1 MKNFI
6 ICLSRIPESKATA
19 LNLKKQLKNYGVVAE
34 LFEGTYGN
42 DAVEMMEQEKRVFHP
57 WGIKGPNCPADPNDK
72 SVVKASTPGV
82 KGCFYS
88 HYRLWKRCV
97 ELDQPIIIWED
108 DIVLS
113 RPFVPV
119 EFQDVL
125 VIALGH
131 PTKSQGYLS
140 YLEDPT
146 GEPEAQEYRQ
156 ASMPGCCGY
165 VIKPHAAKKLVDTY
179 ANTFLPAD
187 NAINQYH
194 VKIQIH
200 NYIMGT
206 ALVEKDGKKSL
217 TRTKYWNKLNQEK
230 NSKKSL
236 TRSRFWDKLIIKVKK

>member
-6 ICLSRIPESKATA
+6 ICLSRIKASLITA
-19 LNLKKQLKNYGVVAE
+19 GHLKQQLENYGVAAE

-42 DAVEMMEQEKRVFHP
+42 DAEIMMAQEGRRFHP

-72 SVVKASTPGV
+72 SVLKASTPGV
-82 KGCFYS
+82 KGCFLS
-88 HYRLWKRCV
+88 HYGLWKRCV
-97 ELDQPIIIWED
+97 ELDEPIVIWED

-113 RPFVPV
+113 RPLIPI

-125 VIALGH
+125 VLALGH
-131 PTKSQGYLS
+131 PTKSQGYIS

-165 VIKPHAAKKLVDTY
+165 AIKPHAAQKLVETY
-179 ANTFLPAD
+179 EKTFLPAD
-187 NAINQYH
+187 NAINQYL
-194 VKIQIH
+194 VKIEIH

-206 ALVEKDGKKSL
+206 ALVDKDGKQSL
-217 TRTKYWNKLNQEK
+217 TRTRYW
-230 NSKKSL
+230 
-236 TRSRFWDKLIIKVKK
+236 TRLLESGQG

>member
-6 ICLSRIPESKATA
+6 ICLSRIPASKSTA
-19 LNLKKQLKNYGVVAE
+19 LNLKKQLKTHGVVAE

-57 WGIKGPNCPADPNDK
+57 WGIKGPNCPADPNDT
-72 SVVKASTPGV
+72 SVLKASTPGV

-88 HYRLWKRCV
+88 HYRLWKHCV

-108 DIVLS
+108 DIVLC
-113 RPFVPV
+113 RPFTPI

-146 GEPEAQEYRQ
+146 GDPQAQEYRQ

-165 VIKPHAAKKLVDTY
+165 AIKPHAAKKLVDTY
-179 ANTFLPAD
+179 TKTFLPAD
-187 NAINQYH
+187 NAINQYL

-206 ALVEKDGKKSL
+206 ALVAKDGKKSL
-217 TRTKYWNKLNQEK
+217 TRTKYWNKLVQEK
-230 NSKKSL
+230 DNKKNSISAKFWGKL
-236 TRSRFWDKLIIKVKK
+236 TNKVKK